1 MQNWQS
7 FFVYLLFMGGP
18 RLMVVDNNNSNEFRF
33 LEDQFSIH
41 ASIFKIQELIDWCNQ
56 QRKTWCQRYS
66 HFIFHED
73 NYMKWNKLKFKLSHI
88 FHFFSNNLNKFNFQF
103 FKILMKNLQQF
114 LSTELWRQ
122 SSVIFSTNVFLKIY
136 LSRSIQVYTYT
147 YLYIYISLPCPGQ
160 LCSSSLYF
168 LFYFVF
174 LFSFFSSLSG
184 AALLILPLGRVEGEG
199 T

>member
-1 MQNWQS
+1 MNFVSWRTNSIFTPAFLKYKNSLIDATNKGRHGASEIVISSFMRIITWNETNW
-7 FFVYLLFMGGP
+7 
-18 RLMVVDNNNSNEFRF
+18 NSNWAT
-33 LEDQFSIH
+33 L
-41 ASIFKIQELIDWCNQ
+41 
-56 QRKTWCQRYS
+56 
-66 HFIFHED
+66 
-73 NYMKWNKLKFKLSHI
+73 